1 VRDTVETFCA
11 RIGADPLLV
20 QGAGGNAS
28 WKAGDTLWVK
38 ASGTWLAEAA
48 DKDIFVPVDLSHLT
62 AAVSAG
68 NFGIEPRLATQ
79 SPLRPSIETLL
90 HALMPH
96 PVVVH
101 LHAVEVLAH
110 LVRRDFP
117 ENVRQLAQGVT
128 RAAYVGYHKPGAE
141 LARAIAEALAQAG
154 TADVVM
160 LQNHG
165 VVIGGSDVAE
175 VESRLASLAKVFC
188 GTVRP
193 LVAGETG
200 SAPQVDEYEWM
211 SDIGIQQLALNPLLF
226 DRLERDWA
234 LYPDHVVFLG
244 AHPFCYKTVD
254 AFRTNWPDFKKAPE
268 IVFIRTMGVMTR
280 GALSAAKL
288 AQLRCFYDVIARQ
301 EPEDQLTTLRP
312 DQIAELIGW
321 DAEKY
326 RLGLSR

>member
-1 VRDTVETFCA
+1 VRDRVETFCA
-11 RIGADPLLV
+11 RIGTDPLLV

-28 WKAGDTLWVK
+28 WKAGSTLWVK

-48 DKDIFVPVDLSHLT
+48 DKDIFVPVDLPHLT

-68 NFGIEPRLATQ
+68 NFGIEPRLATP

-110 LVRRDFP
+110 LVRKDFP
-117 ENVRQLAQGVT
+117 ENVRRLVHGVT
-128 RAAYVGYHKPGAE
+128 KAACVGYHKPGAE
-141 LARAIAEALAQAG
+141 LARAIAEALARAG
-154 TADVVM
+154 TVDVVM

-165 VVIGGSDVAE
+165 VVIGGSDVAD
-175 VESRLASLAKVFC
+175 VESRLASLVKVFC
-188 GTVRP
+188 GKVRA
-193 LVAGETG
+193 LVRAETRTPKVEG
-200 SAPQVDEYEWM
+200 YEWM
-211 SDIGIQQLALNPLLF
+211 SDIGIQLALNPLLF

-244 AHPFCYKTVD
+244 AQPFCYKTVEEFQ
-254 AFRTNWPDFKKAPE
+254 AHWPDLKKAPE